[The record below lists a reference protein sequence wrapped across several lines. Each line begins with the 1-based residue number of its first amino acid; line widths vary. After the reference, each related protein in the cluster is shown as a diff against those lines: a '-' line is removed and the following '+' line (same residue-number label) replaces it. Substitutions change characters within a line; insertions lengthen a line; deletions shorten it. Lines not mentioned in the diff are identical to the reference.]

1 MDKNLKRI
9 TGSDRLSKY
18 IDSDYLGSGHLE
30 LNTDYVLTID
40 KLWQGKISTGGKA
53 EQQVVISFKEREV
66 NGVEVK
72 PMILNATNRRTLK
85 TLYGGDSA
93 DVLEGKRIIVFV
105 ETGVRDPRTG
115 GTTEGLRIRQ
125 RRPAESAAKKYY
137 CADCGG
143 EIMAASGFS
152 ADQIAATTQRR
163 YGIMLCAECSSRRK
177 VAAQNRQSEPK
188 IDSSAP
194 TKTVNDPDEVV
205 GSERV
210 QEGGEAVNEQSDTD
224 A

>member
-18 IDSDYLGSGHLE
+18 IDSDYLGSGQLE

-53 EQQVVISFKEREV
+53 EQQVVISFKEKTV

-93 DVLEGKRIIVFV
+93 DVLEGKRVIIFV

-115 GTTEGLRIRQ
+115 GTTEGLRIRA
-125 RRPAESAAKKYY
+125 RRPADNSGKKYF
-137 CADCGG
+137 CADCGN
-143 EIMAASGFS
+143 EITAESGFS
-152 ADQIAATTQRR
+152 ADQIAATAQQR
-163 YGIMLCAECSSRRK
+163 YGVTLCLGCAVRRK
-177 VAAQNRQSEPK
+177 ENAQNRQLS
-188 IDSSAP
+188 DQNDNSAANQ
-194 TKTVNDPDEVV
+194 TDVTLENEVKSDNETEGETDE
-205 GSERV
+205 
-210 QEGGEAVNEQSDTD
+210 
-224 A
+224 

>member
-9 TGSDRLSKY
+9 TGNDRLSKY
-18 IDSDYLGSGHLE
+18 IDSDYLSSGHLE

-40 KLWQGKISTGGKA
+40 GLWQGKISTGGKA

-85 TLYGGDSA
+85 TLYGSDSA
-93 DVLEGKRIIVFV
+93 NILEGKRIIIFV
-105 ETGVRDPRTG
+105 ESGVRDPRTG

-125 RRPAESAAKKYY
+125 RRPAENSAKKYI
-137 CADCGG
+137 CADCKE
-143 EIMAASGFS
+143 EIKAAKGFS
-152 ADQIAATTQRR
+152 AAQIAATTQSR
-163 YGIMLCAECSSRRK
+163 YNMTLCADCSSRRK
-177 VAAQNRQSEPK
+177 VASQNGQSELQSDSNAPK
-188 IDSSAP
+188 DTADALAS
-194 TKTVNDPDEVV
+194 VV
-205 GSERV
+205 ESDKA
-210 QEGGEAVNEQSDTD
+210 QEGDKRNEQSDID